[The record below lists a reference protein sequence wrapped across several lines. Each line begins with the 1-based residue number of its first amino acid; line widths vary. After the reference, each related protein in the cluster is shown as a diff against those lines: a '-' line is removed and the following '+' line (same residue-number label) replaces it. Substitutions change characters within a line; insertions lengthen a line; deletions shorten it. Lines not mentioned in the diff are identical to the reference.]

1 MMNSNQF
8 YVPIGELEDFIS
20 QKQTKVIT
28 RNCLKYVSPHP
39 SGGCIVRFQLLVP
52 ESIVVFVA
60 PSGCGRHGAI
70 AGIQQGYK
78 KRLFILQVDETDIVT
93 SRHLERIPL
102 VVEEILS
109 GIKVPPKAI
118 FVTATCIDDLLGSDY
133 DSIAKYLEAKHGIP
147 VKAGHMDPT
156 AMDGKTPPQLTVQE
170 VAYNFLQPSREGNIN
185 AVNIIGGV
193 TNIDRRSE
201 LHQVLA
207 DAGLGTCKHIAD
219 CKSFEEFQ
227 LMGRSAYN
235 LLIKPAGKLAVEQM
249 KKKLGIPYSYVPA
262 AYGLGEIDAT
272 YHKLEDFFGVE
283 LNTSKYRAE
292 ALEAISSHRQELE
305 GLCVSVGAAANASP
319 FELARALTEYGF
331 EVPYIFGRDILATD
345 WVHIKWLKQNFPGI
359 KVFTDEHPSMIG
371 FSRNKLKVD
380 LAIGFDAG
388 YFCSEAKTLLLNSDT
403 QLYGYRGTVALLE
416 SMLDVF
422 QEPQN
427 FKKQLYDGHD
437 CMSSDQR

>member
-1 MMNSNQF
+1 MATNNQY
-8 YVPIGELEDFIS
+8 YVPIGEFEDFIS
-20 QKQTKVIT
+20 RKQTNVLPS
-28 RNCLKYVSPHP
+28 NCLKYVSPSP
-39 SGGCIVRFQLLVP
+39 SGWCIVRFQLLVP
-52 ESIVVFVA
+52 ESIVLFVA

-70 AGIQQGYK
+70 AGLQHGYK
-78 KRLFILQVDETDIVT
+78 NRLFILQVDETDIVT
-93 SRHLERIPL
+93 GRHLERIPL
-102 VVEEILS
+102 AMEEILS
-109 GIKVPPKAI
+109 GIKVRPKAI

-133 DSIAKYLEAKHGIP
+133 DSIAKYLEAKHEIP
-147 VKAGHMDPT
+147 VKAGHMDPI
-156 AMDGKTPPQLTVQE
+156 AMGGKTPPQLTVQE
-170 VAYNFLQPSREGNIN
+170 VAYNFLEPSTEGTVN

-227 LMGRSAYN
+227 LMSRSAYN
-235 LLIKPAGKLAVEQM
+235 LLIKPAGKLAAEQM
-249 KKKLGIPYSYVPA
+249 KKKLGIPYCYVPA

-272 YHKLEDFFGVE
+272 YRKLEEFFGIE
-283 LNTSKYRAE
+283 LNTSRYRAE
-292 ALEAISSHRQELE
+292 AREAVSSYRQKLE

-345 WVHIKWLKQNFPGI
+345 WVHIKWLKRHFPGI
-359 KVFTDEHPSMIG
+359 KVFTDEHPSMTG
-371 FSRNKLKVD
+371 FSSNKLKVD

-403 QLYGYRGTVALLE
+403 QPYGYRGTVWLLE

-422 QEPQN
+422 QKPQN
-427 FKKQLYDGHD
+427 FRKELYECRHG
-437 CMSSDQR
+437 SLRSDQ